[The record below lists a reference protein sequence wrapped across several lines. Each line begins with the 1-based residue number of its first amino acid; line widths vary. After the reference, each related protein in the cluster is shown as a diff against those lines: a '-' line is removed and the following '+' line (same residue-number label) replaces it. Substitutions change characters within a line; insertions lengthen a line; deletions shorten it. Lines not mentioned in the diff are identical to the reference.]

1 MVGIWGSKWF
11 RTFDIVSPVGYSIIK
26 KRGSDFM
33 SESSSYFDL
42 AGRLE
47 ESFAEIEDA
56 ITVDL
61 RENNEDYR
69 SLFQSISDLKVKNP
83 FIQNVIEGTGELA
96 LSAEEHEI
104 LADYFKL

>member
-1 MVGIWGSKWF
+1 
-11 RTFDIVSPVGYSIIK
+11 
-26 KRGSDFM
+26 M
-33 SESSSYFDL
+33 SESNSYFDL

-69 SLFQSISDLKVKNP
+69 SLFQSISDLKAKHP
-83 FIQNVIEGTGELA
+83 FIQKVLEGTGGLT
-96 LSAEEHEI
+96 LSAEEHEV
-104 LADYFKL
+104 LANYFRLQFRLESMERQQIYFRGHTDCFAYLKKIGAF

>member
-1 MVGIWGSKWF
+1 
-11 RTFDIVSPVGYSIIK
+11 
-26 KRGSDFM
+26 M

-42 AGRLE
+42 AGRSE
-47 ESFAEIEDA
+47 ESFAEIEDT

-69 SLFQSISDLKVKNP
+69 SLFQSISDLKATSP

-96 LSAEEHEI
+96 LSAEEQEI